1 MNWTRIAFSVLW
13 SACFLAAC
21 TPQPTKK
28 VPAEYQKGQKLFHKV
43 CSNCHGSDALGG
55 HTKAP
60 SLIDPMYVKSEFSDE
75 EIRHTINNGTGKMP
89 SQKGKFT
96 DEEITEIIKYL
107 RYSQKEANLVTA
119 EDLEGFFDNSAPLEE
134 NEKIKE
140 EDIPPPQPKKS

>member
-1 MNWTRIAFSVLW
+1 MNWTRIVLTALLSV
-13 SACFLAAC
+13 CVLAAC

-28 VPAEYQKGQKLFHKV
+28 VPAEYQKGQELFHKV

-60 SLIDPMYVKSEFSDE
+60 GLIDTMYVKSEFSDE

-96 DEEITEIIKYL
+96 DDEITEIIEYL
-107 RYSQKEANLVTA
+107 RYSQKEADLVTA
-119 EDLEGFFDNSAPLEE
+119 EDLDGFYNNSMPALEE
-134 NEKIKE
+134 KSITE
-140 EDIPPPQPKKS
+140 EDLPPPDPKEG